1 MTDPYAPQNHVPQGY
16 LPPADAYLQPYPGGP
31 DPNDP
36 LVNPPHS
43 GINGWFTRIGG
54 LFKRSWKSMAA
65 IFAITHLVPTI
76 ALAVMAAVGVV
87 LALGTVLPTGPSR
100 AEFNAEALSASI
112 PIIVAGAFVAI
123 IILIYVQMAG
133 YAAATYA
140 VTRQAAG
147 YQVRLGESLG
157 YGFRRG
163 WGLFGWQFVVGL
175 LILLGFVACIL
186 PAFYVYAATALFGP
200 IYLFERRNPIGR
212 TFSIFNNNLGR
223 VLGRLALLLVATF
236 VANGVTTIFDQVG
249 SAVAG
254 NTGEIAVIMGAAAIS
269 STLGI
274 IIELPLT
281 MLIFSGIL
289 LTYTEQRGWEG
300 PATART
306 LADEL
311 ANPSQQ
317 LALAG

>member
-1 MTDPYAPQNHVPQGY
+1 MTDPYAPGSYVPQGY
-16 LPPADAYLQPYPGGP
+16 LPPADAYLQPQHGGP
-31 DPNDP
+31 DPDDP
-36 LVNPPHS
+36 LVNPPHA

-65 IFAITHLVPTI
+65 IFAITHLVPSIGI
-76 ALAVMAAVGVV
+76 AVIVAVAVVIAVGTVAPIGPNRQIDPELLSVGVPVIIAVALV
-87 LALGTVLPTGPSR
+87 LFLFFLY
-100 AEFNAEALSASI
+100 L
-112 PIIVAGAFVAI
+112 
-123 IILIYVQMAG
+123 QMAG

-147 YQVRLGESLG
+147 YPVRLGESLG

-163 WGLFGWQFVVGL
+163 MGLLGWQFVVGL
-175 LILLGFVACIL
+175 LILLGLVACIL

-223 VLGRLALLLVATF
+223 ILGRLALLLAASF
-236 VANGVTTIFDQVG
+236 IARGVTRGFDQVG
-249 SAVAG
+249 NAVAG
-254 NTGEIAVIMGAAAIS
+254 NTGELAVIMGAAAIS
-269 STLGI
+269 GVLGI
-274 IIELPLT
+274 IIALPLT
-281 MLIFSGIL
+281 MLTFSGIL
-289 LTYTEQRGWEG
+289 LTYAEQRGWEG

-311 ANPSQQ
+311 GNPPQQ